1 MARSSIKRA
10 GWVIGVAAAVL
21 VGGLTVTASADAT
34 KAPAATCLARDGK
47 KCAATTVRTPPPRG
61 AATAS
66 AAAAISTSA
75 TVTVVDNDTLAASI
89 TQSVSA
95 GRLTCKERGLEPSSD
110 ELFFDVVPAAPSSVA
125 GMLTVVSFTAPLKSA
140 NNTPVLDPRA
150 YNVCFSAPYDFLA
163 LDLRPGRLA
172 SDRARND
179 FSGNTVKVADIGK
192 PDTVTP
198 GYKGILLACDYSNP
212 NIKRASTPGVEQTPC
227 VAGATVDS
235 ALGTITVTLSLP
247 TRDPFIRIG

>member
-10 GWVIGVAAAVL
+10 GGVIGVAAAVL

-34 KAPAATCLARDGK
+34 KAPAAKCLARDGK
-47 KCAATTVRTPPPRG
+47 KCAATTVRTPPPHG
-61 AATAS
+61 A

-140 NNTPVLDPRA
+140 NNTPVVDPRA

-192 PDTVTP
+192 PDTVMP

-212 NIKRASTPGVEQTPC
+212 RIKRASTPGVEQTPC

-247 TRDPFIRIG
+247 TLDPFIRIG

>member
-10 GWVIGVAAAVL
+10 GGVIGVAAAVL

-34 KAPAATCLARDGK
+34 KAPAATCFARDGK
-47 KCAATTVRTPPPRG
+47 KCAATTVRTPPPHG
-61 AATAS
+61 A

-125 GMLTVVSFTAPLKSA
+125 GMLTVVSFTAPLKTA
-140 NNTPVLDPRA
+140 NNTRVLDPKA

-163 LDLRPGRLA
+163 LDLRPGQLA

-212 NIKRASTPGVEQTPC
+212 RIKRASTPGVEQTPC

-235 ALGTITVTLSLP
+235 ALGTITITLSLP
-247 TRDPFIRIG
+247 TLDPFIRIG

>member
-10 GWVIGVAAAVL
+10 GGVIGVAAAVL
-21 VGGLTVTASADAT
+21 VGGLTVTASADAP

-47 KCAATTVRTPPPRG
+47 KCAATKVRTPPPGG
-61 AATAS
+61 AAT
-66 AAAAISTSA
+66 AAISTSA
-75 TVTVVDNDTLAASI
+75 TVTVVDSDTLAASI
-89 TQSVSA
+89 FQSVSA

-140 NNTPVLDPRA
+140 NNTPVVDPRA

-163 LDLRPGRLA
+163 LDLRPGQLA